1 MTPQEL
7 KLNYSLNNIDN
18 ILSLPSEIKSKLLL
32 DLLEDMSCDKNSSTF
47 REGVTLG
54 VLGKTQS
61 KTKLGYDSEDESI
74 EVKPK
79 NLNNNS
85 NKKFDGSGNFSD
97 FTWARHNKYLSDDV
111 KMIVSGFFEGKLIFV
126 LSFNYSSLSFVKEVE
141 RQLSNRLPNG
151 DEVNQYVRSIKFSYL
166 HYKDSPSFK
175 IEFLSPSFNTY
186 ESKFTKPF
194 FNVITNYES
203 DK

>member
-61 KTKLGYDSEDESI
+61 KTKLG
-74 EVKPK
+74 
-79 NLNNNS
+79 
-85 NKKFDGSGNFSD
+85 
-97 FTWARHNKYLSDDV
+97 
-111 KMIVSGFFEGKLIFV
+111 
-126 LSFNYSSLSFVKEVE
+126 
-141 RQLSNRLPNG
+141 
-151 DEVNQYVRSIKFSYL
+151 
-166 HYKDSPSFK
+166 
-175 IEFLSPSFNTY
+175 
-186 ESKFTKPF
+186 
-194 FNVITNYES
+194 
-203 DK
+203 

>member
-166 HYKDSPSFK
+166 QIGRAH
-175 IEFLSPSFNTY
+175 
-186 ESKFTKPF
+186 
-194 FNVITNYES
+194 V
-203 DK
+203 